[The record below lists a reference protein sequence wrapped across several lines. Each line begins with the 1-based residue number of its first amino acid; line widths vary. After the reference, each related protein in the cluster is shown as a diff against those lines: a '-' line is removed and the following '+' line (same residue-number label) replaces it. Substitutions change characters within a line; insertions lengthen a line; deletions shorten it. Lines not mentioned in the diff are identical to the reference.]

1 MNAFS
6 SASRLIFLFAVS
18 TNTKKNMAT
27 TTHSKHPLVLHVKRH
42 WFDAIVGGYKPVE
55 YRECTD
61 YWKRRIEGKK
71 FTKVL
76 FINGYGPERPRCI
89 MKVLTWTVE
98 KIKDKKYYAIFLGEL
113 VKLTNYAIPDGLPP
127 PKECSVIRMD
137 KDALWFN
144 DDLGFWVPRDCKV
157 NGLCADP
164 VYGKHGL
171 IHDHLTGDEKETL
184 DVHEKAE
191 LVALLS
197 SSRTNPLDPLEE
209 ATPRE
214 QMTHCLF
221 QDLNLDKLDFGP
233 RFVGETTELYR
244 FRHPDFKDNVPSI
257 QINDV
262 GKLKYAWSEES
273 LLLSNRLVIH
283 DLKSGIHGRLQ
294 ELRQRIQAILTRKR
308 RQDVTVPAS
317 DVRVL
322 LRAETNLNILF
333 DQKTITSCTHDGI
346 SRITVAA
353 MDDEQYIKKIVIRL
367 KRVSKMKDSND
378 FWTVVMEAR
387 MVWLS
392 DDEPETPPELNFL

>member
-1 MNAFS
+1 
-6 SASRLIFLFAVS
+6 
-18 TNTKKNMAT
+18 
-27 TTHSKHPLVLHVKRH
+27 
-42 WFDAIVGGYKPVE
+42 
-55 YRECTD
+55 
-61 YWKRRIEGKK
+61 
-71 FTKVL
+71 
-76 FINGYGPERPRCI
+76 
-89 MKVLTWTVE
+89 
-98 KIKDKKYYAIFLGEL
+98 
-113 VKLTNYAIPDGLPP
+113 
-127 PKECSVIRMD
+127 
-137 KDALWFN
+137 
-144 DDLGFWVPRDCKV
+144 DCKV

-346 SRITVAA
+346 SRITV
-353 MDDEQYIKKIVIRL
+353 
-367 KRVSKMKDSND
+367 
-378 FWTVVMEAR
+378 
-387 MVWLS
+387 
-392 DDEPETPPELNFL
+392 